1 VRVPISVSL
10 CLALAAALTAC
21 ASVAAPPA
29 SRTTPHPDAATRALT
44 VPPAGSTVPPA
55 GSKPQAAALA
65 RTMLSRLRLPPGAR
79 RLPSVPLPSSL
90 KEPAVGYAG
99 GSASL
104 DQYRLFAAPQPM
116 GSVAAFLASHVPAGL
131 GKGGTGQ
138 GSGSA
143 SGPFM
148 EVSYVDRPAP
158 AGVAAAGLVVTVV
171 PAASGGSL
179 LRADAQVTWYPPR
192 TAAEYIDPARYHAL
206 TITATLYGQRIRKV
220 RKVVTSQAVITRFA
234 RALDRSPAA
243 PPGAMSCPAEFADYQ
258 LGFSVS
264 GSSRPVI
271 VVWTQGICGGSA
283 ITVGGHP
290 QPALQD
296 DGAVAALADQVLH
309 VTPGP

>member
-1 VRVPISVSL
+1 VRVPICVNL
-10 CLALAAALTAC
+10 CLALAAALAAC
-21 ASVAAPPA
+21 GSVAAPPA
-29 SRTTPHPDAATRALT
+29 SRTHPHPDATTRAM
-44 VPPAGSTVPPA
+44 TVPPA
-55 GSKPQAAALA
+55 GSKAEAAALA

-79 RLPSVPLPSSL
+79 RLPSAPLPSSL
-90 KEPAVGYAG
+90 KEPAVAYAG

-104 DQYRLFAAPQPM
+104 DQYQPFAAPQPM
-116 GSVAAFLASHVPAGL
+116 GTVAAFLAARVPAGMA
-131 GKGGTGQ
+131 KGGTGQ

-148 EVSYVDRPAP
+148 EVSYLDRSAP
-158 AGVAAAGLVVTVV
+158 AGVAGADLVLTVV

-206 TITATLYGQRIRKV
+206 TITVTLYGQHVRKV

-234 RALDRSPAA
+234 QALDRSPAA
-243 PPGAMSCPAEFADYQ
+243 PPGAIACPAEWADYQ

-264 GSSRPVI
+264 GTSRAVVVI
-271 VVWTQGICGGSA
+271 STGGSCGGSA

>member
-21 ASVAAPPA
+21 GSIAAAPA
-29 SRTTPHPDAATRALT
+29 SRTHPHPDATTRAM
-44 VPPAGSTVPPA
+44 TVPPA
-55 GSKPQAAALA
+55 GSKAQAAALA
-65 RTMLSRLRLPPGAR
+65 RSMLSRLMLPAGAR
-79 RLPSVPLPSSL
+79 RLPSAPLPSSL
-90 KEPAVGYAG
+90 KEPSVEYAG

-116 GSVAAFLASHVPAGL
+116 GTVAAFLAARVPPGM

-158 AGVAAAGLVVTVV
+158 VGVAAADLVVTVV

-192 TAAEYIDPARYHAL
+192 TTAEYIDPARYHAL
-206 TITATLYGQRIRKV
+206 TIAVTLYGQRIRKV

-234 RALDRSPAA
+234 QALDRSPAA
-243 PPGAMSCPAEFADYQ
+243 PTGAIACPAEWADYQ
-258 LGFSVS
+258 LGFSLT
-264 GSSRPVI
+264 GTSRPV
-271 VVWTQGICGGSA
+271 VVVSTGGICGGSA